1 MNSKKKYWS
10 RICKIQERQTQ
21 KGLNKYGQI
30 LEENTSLTPL
40 ERIEYLEEELI
51 DGLMYIEHLKELIT
65 GGGEIK

>member
-10 RICKIQERQTQ
+10 RICEIQERQTQ

-40 ERIEYLEEELI
+40 ERLEYLEEELI
-51 DGLMYIEHLKELIT
+51 DGLMYIEHLKELIM